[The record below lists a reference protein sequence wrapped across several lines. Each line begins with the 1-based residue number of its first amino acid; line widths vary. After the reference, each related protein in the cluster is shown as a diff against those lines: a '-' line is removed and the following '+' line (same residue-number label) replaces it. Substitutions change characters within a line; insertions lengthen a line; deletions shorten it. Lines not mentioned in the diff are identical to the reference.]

1 MLENR
6 LELIGG
12 SRKIKKA
19 IAAGAVVFIDFI
31 ETFSQRVVTG
41 FVFEL
46 ALMVSDRL
54 RKVFPD
60 FIPHGLSRKIA
71 RGFFEIAPEFV
82 VSFWSAGEA
91 DNLDGW
97 WEVAIG
103 GEVIQCGNK
112 LAMGEIARCRSEE
125 HTSELQSP
133 IDISY
138 AV

>member
-6 LELIGG
+6 LELIGR

-31 ETFSQRVVTG
+31 ETFSQRFVTG

-46 ALMVSDRL
+46 ALMVKDRL

-60 FIPHGLSRKIA
+60 VIAHGLSRKIA
-71 RGFFEIAPEFV
+71 RGFFEFAPEFV
-82 VSFWSAGEA
+82 VIFWSAGEA

-97 WEVAIG
+97 WEIAIG
-103 GEVIQCGNK
+103 GEDIQCGNK
-112 LAMGEIARCRSEE
+112 VRVGEIAGVSQQRICAWLQPGARCE
-125 HTSELQSP
+125 TF
-133 IDISY
+133 
-138 AV
+138 